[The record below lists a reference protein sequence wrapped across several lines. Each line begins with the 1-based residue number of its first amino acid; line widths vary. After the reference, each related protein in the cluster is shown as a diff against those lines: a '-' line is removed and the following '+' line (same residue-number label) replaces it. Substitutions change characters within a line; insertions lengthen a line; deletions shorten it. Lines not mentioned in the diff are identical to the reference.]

1 MNTELIEYYKNL
13 LIMQYRDK
21 PKAIAHTGNVLSA
34 GMIYDTA
41 ISVRDGFNIETA
53 VGAQLD
59 IIGKWLGV
67 GRTITGTTFTRA
79 YYGYAL
85 YGDTTPFLFNP
96 MLLYGAEP
104 PDAQFRDYKESTQ
117 SLYDLT
123 DEEYRII
130 LKLAIVRN
138 TSNAS
143 VKTIDDILNVLF
155 GTECYFID
163 RMNMTVVSYMVGE
176 KWSRIFQIAKTT
188 GLLPNPAGVGTSLIV
203 VPDIDNIFSYSLYG
217 GVAPSFA
224 VGYGS
229 YFGEWSLAGTPLG
242 IHGIKGPVM
251 SAATE
256 KRVFFV
262 DEFNKELRVYDLN
275 GEAWS
280 LVGNPLPIANIEDL
294 SITAITETRAC
305 LYDGVSQSLQAYDFD
320 GANWSL
326 VGNPFVFSSFV
337 SVASIN
343 ALDSSSIAFID
354 SNQRSLRKYT
364 FDGTDWALE
373 GNALFLGV
381 TTIFPSVTALSSSLV
396 AIVDEGNKKL
406 RSYTFD
412 GTDWTLEG
420 NELSITGIVKPVV
433 SALTDIKVS
442 FIDSFN
448 DELREYNFNGTDWS
462 QGSFLGISG
471 VTATPSLTT
480 LSSSRVAF
488 IDEGN
493 KSLRAYD
500 LSKEDTGCMASY
512 S

>member
-1 MNTELIEYYKNL
+1 
-13 LIMQYRDK
+13 MQYRDK

-96 MLLYGAEP
+96 MLLYGVEP

-123 DEEYRII
+123 DEEYRVI

-143 VKTIDDILNVLF
+143 VKTIDDILDVLF
-155 GTECYFID
+155 GAECYFID

-188 GLLPNPAGVGTSLIV
+188 GLLPNPAGVGTALVV
-203 VPDIDNIFSYSLYG
+203 VPDINNIFSYSLYG
-217 GVAPSFA
+217 GEAPSFA
-224 VGYGS
+224 VGYAS
-229 YFGEWSLAGTPLG
+229 YARWNLAGNDLGIVGIGSPNISSMSSERVAFADDGLDLLRAIDFDGVNWHYVGNPLNLAPLG
-242 IHGIKGPVM
+242 NVLIATLSPTRIALIDSFTQSIQAYDFDGVNW
-251 SAATE
+251 SAIGNPLNTGYNVNSLSALNSSRICLS
-256 KRVFFV
+256 KALPY
-262 DEFNKELRVYDLN
+262 ELRTYDFD
-275 GEAWS
+275 GTDWS
-280 LVGNPLPIANIEDL
+280 LVGNPLTFTGP
-294 SITAITETRAC
+294 
-305 LYDGVSQSLQAYDFD
+305 GWF
-320 GANWSL
+320 
-326 VGNPFVFSSFV
+326 FVT
-337 SVASIN
+337 
-343 ALDSSSIAFID
+343 ALDSSSVAFID
-354 SNQRSLRKYT
+354 SDRELGKYS
-364 FDGTDWALE
+364 FDGTDWSLI
-373 GNALFLGV
+373 GNKLFIEY
-381 TTIFPSVTALSSSLV
+381 TTEAVMTALTSSSV
-396 AIVDEGNKKL
+396 AFIDSVSDEL
-406 RSYTFD
+406 RSYEFD
-412 GTDWTLEG
+412 GTDWS
-420 NELSITGIVKPVV
+420 LSI
-433 SALTDIKVS
+433 
-442 FIDSFN
+442 
-448 DELREYNFNGTDWS
+448 
-462 QGSFLGISG
+462 GSSVIPN
-471 VTATPSLTT
+471 TATPSLTT

-488 IDEGN
+488 IDQGN

-500 LSKEDTGCMASY
+500 LSKDDSGCMASY